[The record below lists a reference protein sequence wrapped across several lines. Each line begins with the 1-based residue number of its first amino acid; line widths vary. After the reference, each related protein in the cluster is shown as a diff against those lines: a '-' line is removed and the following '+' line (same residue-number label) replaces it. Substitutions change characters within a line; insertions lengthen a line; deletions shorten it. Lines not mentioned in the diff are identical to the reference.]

1 MRAVSRAAA
10 LIAGGMAALALAAC
24 DPPLEP
30 ADAPKD
36 PDTANA
42 SLPEGFSNDL
52 STDVSGYYRPTTEV
66 RQGTWRLDHVFL
78 GQTQDFA
85 AWENGAREGRFAP
98 VMLEF
103 VDESS
108 PTVQTESGE
117 IHIGRVRVLPRFYSL
132 DKGMLRF
139 VGVSDELGIVQL
151 DAQLNAEALATARRN
166 LGDEGAVLNGTL
178 SLAQAAPQ
186 AVGFRWWAGD

>member
-1 MRAVSRAAA
+1 MRTVTRAAA
-10 LIAGGMAALALAAC
+10 LIVGGMAALALAAC

-30 ADAPKD
+30 ADAPR
-36 PDTANA
+36 DTGTETA

-52 STDVSGYYRPTTEV
+52 SADVSGYYRPTTEV
-66 RQGTWRLDHVFL
+66 RQASWRLDHVFL

-117 IHIGRVRVLPRFYSL
+117 IHTGRVRVLPRFYSL
-132 DKGMLRF
+132 EKGMLRF
-139 VGVSDELGIVQL
+139 VGVSDELGVVQL
-151 DAQLNAEALATARRN
+151 DAQLNGDALATARRN
-166 LGDEGAVLNGTL
+166 LGEEGSVLNGTL
-178 SLAQAAPQ
+178 SIGQGAPQ